1 MVDEGHTSANLT
13 TEYTVAASK
22 LSVEHR
28 WLVTGT
34 PTRNLIGS
42 IATSRSNDNVDAESS
57 GNGLEDDKD
66 MQRLAKM
73 IGPYLRVEPFFTQ
86 KKYFEDHVSLP
97 MRKGWRGSKAVLE
110 AVMQQTMIRHP

>member
-1 MVDEGHTSANLT
+1 MDEGHNSAYLT
-13 TEYTVAASK
+13 TEYTTAASK

-42 IATSRSNDNVDAESS
+42 IATPKSNEFIGSESS

-66 MQRLAKM
+66 LLRLARM
-73 IGPYLRVEPFFTQ
+73 IGRYLRVEPFFT
-86 KKYFEDHVSLP
+86 KSKYFEDHVSSP
-97 MRKGWRGSKAVLE
+97 MRKGWRGAKAVLE
-110 AVMQQTMIRHP
+110 AVLQQNMLRHP